1 MIQYFE
7 ISKSVSIVVFVAK
20 SAKIV
25 VGSNRYIISPTLVK
39 RDFLHEFLTLCNIYL
54 LPMYRKAKYKVGG
67 LSVYKYFLM

>member
-7 ISKSVSIVVFVAK
+7 ISKNVSIVVFVAK
-20 SAKIV
+20 SAKII
-25 VGSNRYIISPTLVK
+25 VGSVVK